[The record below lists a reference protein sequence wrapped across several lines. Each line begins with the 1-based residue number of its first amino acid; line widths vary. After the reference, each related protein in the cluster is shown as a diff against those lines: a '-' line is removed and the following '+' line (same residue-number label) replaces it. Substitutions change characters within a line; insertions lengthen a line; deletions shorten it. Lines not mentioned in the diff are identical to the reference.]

1 MWVLRLFQVY
11 CVGPQ
16 LADAS
21 FAEPVPWTEVAKAHI
36 SPLSSSALAPRA
48 WALEGPGRHSGYYNI
63 ILNHKHA
70 SASLEKLAP
79 PTSGIG
85 LQLATGPREES
96 GGSVRG
102 GAPHRRSEEG
112 GGGTLGVT
120 RTGGSDASTARPSS
134 GKGQWQSYKFGLQH
148 VAGSFLGWSFFFA
161 WSRSLLIDAN
171 TRLNSLFARD
181 TMYFLRPAD
190 IFAARVS
197 EGSASVSWMKP
208 TYPEMGS
215 AFSLGEFMGVLVA
228 LGTDEERQV
237 LSRRR

>member
-1 MWVLRLFQVY
+1 MPTGR
-11 CVGPQ
+11 PSRSA
-16 LADAS
+16 LA
-21 FAEPVPWTEVAKAHI
+21 
-36 SPLSSSALAPRA
+36 PLSSSALVPRA
-48 WALEGPGRHSGYYNI
+48 WALEGPGRHSGYYSI

-112 GGGTLGVT
+112 GGGARGVT

-148 VAGSFLGWSFFFA
+148 VAGSFLGWSFFLA

-181 TMYFLRPAD
+181 TTYFLRPAD

-208 TYPEMGS
+208 TYPEIGS
-215 AFSLGEFMGVLVA
+215 A
-228 LGTDEERQV
+228 
-237 LSRRR
+237 LSRRFYGRVGCFGNG

>member
-36 SPLSSSALAPRA
+36 SPLSSSALASRA
-48 WALEGPGRHSGYYNI
+48 WAKARGGTPATIVSY
-63 ILNHKHA
+63 LNHKHA

-148 VAGSFLGWSFFFA
+148 VAGSFLGWSFFFCLVTVSVDRRQHPA
-161 WSRSLLIDAN
+161 EFTICARHDVLLEASRYLCGPCF
-171 TRLNSLFARD
+171 R
-181 TMYFLRPAD
+181 
-190 IFAARVS
+190 RVRI
-197 EGSASVSWMKP
+197 GIV
-208 TYPEMGS
+208 
-215 AFSLGEFMGVLVA
+215 
-228 LGTDEERQV
+228 DEAHLSRNGLSI
-237 LSRRR
+237 LSRRIHGRVGCFGNG

>member
-1 MWVLRLFQVY
+1 MNLFI
-11 CVGPQ
+11 CGEPGGADRRPLSDEMPTGRPSRSA
-16 LADAS
+16 LA
-21 FAEPVPWTEVAKAHI
+21 
-36 SPLSSSALAPRA
+36 PLSSSALAPRA
-48 WALEGPGRHSGYYNI
+48 WALEGPGRHSGYYSI

-112 GGGTLGVT
+112 GGGARGVT

-148 VAGSFLGWSFFFA
+148 VAGSFLGWSFFLA

-181 TMYFLRPAD
+181 TTYFLRPAD

-208 TYPEMGS
+208 TYPEIGS
-215 AFSLGEFMGVLVA
+215 A
-228 LGTDEERQV
+228 
-237 LSRRR
+237 LSRRFYGRVGCFGNG

>member
-36 SPLSSSALAPRA
+36 SPLSSSALAP
-48 WALEGPGRHSGYYNI
+48 GPGPWKARGGTPATIVSY
-63 ILNHKHA
+63 LNHKHA

-85 LQLATGPREES
+85 LQFATGPREES

-148 VAGSFLGWSFFFA
+148 VAGSFLGWSFFLA

-181 TMYFLRPAD
+181 TTYFLRPAD

-208 TYPEMGS
+208 TYPEIGS
-215 AFSLGEFMGVLVA
+215 A
-228 LGTDEERQV
+228 
-237 LSRRR
+237 LSRRFYGRVGCFGNG

>member
-1 MWVLRLFQVY
+1 MPTGR
-11 CVGPQ
+11 PSRSA
-16 LADAS
+16 LA
-21 FAEPVPWTEVAKAHI
+21 
-36 SPLSSSALAPRA
+36 PLSSSALVPRA
-48 WALEGPGRHSGYYNI
+48 WALEGPGRHSGYYSI

-120 RTGGSDASTARPSS
+120 RMGGSDASTARPSS

-148 VAGSFLGWSFFFA
+148 VAGSFLGWSFFLA

-181 TMYFLRPAD
+181 TTYFLRPAD

-208 TYPEMGS
+208 TYPEIGS
-215 AFSLGEFMGVLVA
+215 A
-228 LGTDEERQV
+228 
-237 LSRRR
+237 LSRRFYGRVGCFGNG

>member
-112 GGGTLGVT
+112 GGGARGVT
-120 RTGGSDASTARPSS
+120 RTGGSDASTARPSF

-148 VAGSFLGWSFFFA
+148 VAGSFLGWSFFLA

>member
-11 CVGPQ
+11 FVGPQ

-36 SPLSSSALAPRA
+36 SPLRSSALAPRGGTPA
-48 WALEGPGRHSGYYNI
+48 TIVSY
-63 ILNHKHA
+63 LNHKHA

-85 LQLATGPREES
+85 LQFATGPREES

-134 GKGQWQSYKFGLQH
+134 GNGQWQSYKFGLQH

-181 TMYFLRPAD
+181 TTYFLRPAD

-208 TYPEMGS
+208 TYPEIGS
-215 AFSLGEFMGVLVA
+215 A
-228 LGTDEERQV
+228 
-237 LSRRR
+237 LSRRFYGRVGCFGNG

>member
-1 MWVLRLFQVY
+1 MWVHRLFQVY

-36 SPLSSSALAPRA
+36 SPLRSSALAPRA
-48 WALEGPGRHSGYYNI
+48 WVKDRSGTPATIVSY
-63 ILNHKHA
+63 LNHKHA

-85 LQLATGPREES
+85 LQFATGPREES

-148 VAGSFLGWSFFFA
+148 VAGSFLGWSFFLA

-181 TMYFLRPAD
+181 TTYFLRPAD

-228 LGTDEERQV
+228 LGTDEERRV

>member
-1 MWVLRLFQVY
+1 MPTGR
-11 CVGPQ
+11 PSRSA
-16 LADAS
+16 LA
-21 FAEPVPWTEVAKAHI
+21 
-36 SPLSSSALAPRA
+36 PLSSSALVPRA
-48 WALEGPGRHSGYYNI
+48 WALEGPGRHSGYYSI

-181 TMYFLRPAD
+181 TTYFLRPAD

-208 TYPEMGS
+208 TYPEIGS
-215 AFSLGEFMGVLVA
+215 A
-228 LGTDEERQV
+228 
-237 LSRRR
+237 LSRRFYGRVGCFGNG

>member
-1 MWVLRLFQVY
+1 MSDHNSQTPHLRSQCL
-11 CVGPQ
+11 GRRSRRPTSRR
-16 LADAS
+16 L
-21 FAEPVPWTEVAKAHI
+21 
-36 SPLSSSALAPRA
+36 ALAHFPP
-48 WALEGPGRHSGYYNI
+48 GPGPWKARGGTPATIVSY
-63 ILNHKHA
+63 LNHKHA

-85 LQLATGPREES
+85 LQFATGPREES

-148 VAGSFLGWSFFFA
+148 VAGSFLGWSVFLA

-228 LGTDEERQV
+228 LGTDEERRV

>member
-1 MWVLRLFQVY
+1 MWVHRLFQVY

-63 ILNHKHA
+63 ILVLNHKHA

-85 LQLATGPREES
+85 LQFATGPREES

-208 TYPEMGS
+208 TYPEIGS
-215 AFSLGEFMGVLVA
+215 A
-228 LGTDEERQV
+228 
-237 LSRRR
+237 LSRRIHGRVGCFGNG

>member
-1 MWVLRLFQVY
+1 MNLFI
-11 CVGPQ
+11 CGEPGGADRRPLSDEMPTGRPSRSA
-16 LADAS
+16 LA
-21 FAEPVPWTEVAKAHI
+21 
-36 SPLSSSALAPRA
+36 PLSSSALVPRA
-48 WALEGPGRHSGYYNI
+48 WALEGPGRHSGYYSI

-148 VAGSFLGWSFFFA
+148 VAGSFLGWSFFLA

-181 TMYFLRPAD
+181 TTYFLRPAD